1 MDRPPAL
8 PRTAQNA
15 PPHAASLERLTARL
29 VDSLRTRPGH
39 ALIVGQTSLDAS
51 EFFRGAAKQVKV
63 HRSLTVDGRSIDPD
77 AVPLAL
83 WGDDEDETLAPRSV
97 MGRNVF
103 AAARAAQLP
112 IIVAVSHA
120 DAAEVRQ
127 LERLRQL
134 LECVPDALE
143 TLRIVLLGTPRLA
156 QTLTQPEARALAT
169 RIVTTVH
176 VPAATPD
183 VPTVPATHIRLPS
196 RRPRRRGLRAA
207 LGIAA
212 IVALAVIG
220 ALPRRSSE
228 PPDVPVA
235 IPSPGSVADAKP
247 AEVVAARADA
257 PDDAGGPRAEA
268 APAVVNAAVAPAP
281 EPGTAIAAPA
291 PAPAPNAAAV
301 AAVPRD
307 TVPAPQPAAAPLP
320 SIALQVGAFRRPEN
334 AAALERRLATRFP
347 HVEVVPFLRDGVTYH
362 RVRVGGFATDTERA
376 AAARGLRADGY
387 AALPVR

>member
-1 MDRPPAL
+1 
-8 PRTAQNA
+8 
-15 PPHAASLERLTARL
+15 
-29 VDSLRTRPGH
+29 
-39 ALIVGQTSLDAS
+39 
-51 EFFRGAAKQVKV
+51 
-63 HRSLTVDGRSIDPD
+63 
-77 AVPLAL
+77 
-83 WGDDEDETLAPRSV
+83 
-97 MGRNVF
+97 
-103 AAARAAQLP
+103 
-112 IIVAVSHA
+112 
-120 DAAEVRQ
+120 
-127 LERLRQL
+127 
-134 LECVPDALE
+134 
-143 TLRIVLLGTPRLA
+143 
-156 QTLTQPEARALAT
+156 
-169 RIVTTVH
+169 
-176 VPAATPD
+176 PD

-220 ALPRRSSE
+220 ALPRRSS
-228 PPDVPVA
+228 
-235 IPSPGSVADAKP
+235 
-247 AEVVAARADA
+247 
-257 PDDAGGPRAEA
+257 

-320 SIALQVGAFRRPEN
+320 SIALQVGAFRRPAN